1 MSNVFIVLQSNED
14 TRPIVEAIEAD
25 NPRARVSRQPAMVRI
40 DAPEALVIRRAT
52 IEEQVGGAFD
62 LQSIHVNLVTLGG
75 HVSEDEEQLTLS
87 WNH

>member
-40 DAPEALVIRRAT
+40 EAPEELVIRRAT

>member
-25 NPRARVSRQPAMVRI
+25 NPRARVSRQPAMVRLE
-40 DAPEALVIRRAT
+40 APEELVIRRAT

>member
-40 DAPEALVIRRAT
+40 EAPEELVIRRAT

-62 LQSIHVNLVTLGG
+62 LQSLHVNLVTLGG

>member
-40 DAPEALVIRRAT
+40 EAPEELVIRRVT